1 MTEKGRRG
9 GHGTAFN
16 FMALFTAFAGIAGL
30 AVYYFYVLSLYRD
43 RDVSE
48 AYDAYFIS
56 HRIRFWNRYQTLYVI
71 PGRIYSTVWERP
83 SFFGRDNVD
92 PPVEDSGGL
101 SIRELVPLR
110 FKLYSCS
117 ENYSLNI
124 RVCNQEPGQLE
135 LLAGSKTYLA
145 SLAKAGVNET
155 VFPVPLEELSCVPGD
170 TLELFLKTRHPVKVL
185 SVGFEI

>member
-1 MTEKGRRG
+1 
-9 GHGTAFN
+9 
-16 FMALFTAFAGIAGL
+16 MALLTAFAGIAGL

-48 AYDAYFIS
+48 AYD
-56 HRIRFWNRYQTLYVI
+56 
-71 PGRIYSTVWERP
+71 WERP

-92 PPVEDSGGL
+92 PPYEDSGGL

-117 ENYSLNI
+117 ENYSLRI
-124 RVCNQEPGQLE
+124 RVYNQEPGELV
-135 LLAGSKTYLA
+135 LLAGKKSYTA
-145 SLAKAGVNET
+145 RFMKAGVNET

-170 TLELFLKTRHPVKVL
+170 TLELFLKTSHPVKVL